1 MSRSY
6 RDDYTEHEKR
16 SFNAQKNNTRL
27 SKVLYEPE
35 DDEGM
40 TCPNCKKFC
49 TYIYLAR
56 NAQCYSC
63 GHNIKLDN

>member
-6 RDDYTEHEKR
+6 RDDYTEHDIK
-16 SFNAQKNNTRL
+16 SFNAQKNNTRRDKEFTTL
-27 SKVLYEPE
+27 TDE
-35 DDEGM
+35 DGVV
-40 TCPNCKKFC
+40 CSYCKKFC

-63 GHNIKLDN
+63 GHTINIDE